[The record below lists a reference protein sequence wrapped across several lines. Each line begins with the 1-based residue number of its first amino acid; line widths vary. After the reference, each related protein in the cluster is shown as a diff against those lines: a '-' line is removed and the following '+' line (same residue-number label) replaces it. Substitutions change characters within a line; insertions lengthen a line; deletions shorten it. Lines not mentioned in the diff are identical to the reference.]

1 MKQMKKLFG
10 IFAMAGIFIG
20 TAFTTGCSD
29 DSDDYLASGD
39 LEYTLAEETL
49 LRDGEDVVIRY
60 EERELTL
67 DVYLQTSASDHT
79 FDDPYEFEH
88 YLDSMAMY
96 IDSLMNNTFHFL
108 DPNYNY
114 FNTNTTSTSIT
125 FTFGISY
132 YRSGKVVCT
141 PDGNLTSN
149 GFYVTSVLY
158 IDEQSFR
165 VAAVGS
171 DGFLYIGQT
180 N

>member
-60 EERELTL
+60 EERELSL
-67 DVYLQTSASDHT
+67 FVYLQTSGSDHT
-79 FDDPYEFEH
+79 FDDPGGNN
-88 YLDSMAMY
+88 YL
-96 IDSLMNNTFHFL
+96 DSLMNSIFIFL
-108 DPNYNY
+108 DPNYGQG
-114 FNTNTTSTSIT
+114 FNINTISCYIT
-125 FTFGISY
+125 FNVGISY

-141 PDGNLTSN
+141 PDNNLTNES
-149 GFYVTSVLY
+149 FRVIRVQY
-158 IDEQSFR
+158 INEQSFR
-165 VAAVGS
+165 VAAIGP